1 MRFELFLK
9 HDIRYFHFKYL
20 LDAFSDVEGKILDV
34 GCGMGGISAY
44 LKTLR
49 DELTVIACDSNL
61 QYLRECKRKFGRSKV
76 DWVLS
81 DAQKLRFGKDEFD
94 AVLMVDVL
102 EHLKKPDK
110 AISEVARV
118 LKNGGAFY
126 LVVPLEASLITIDG
140 WVKKIF
146 GKNLKKIP
154 IGHLQQFREKEIREM
169 LARHGFKVKEIRFT
183 YHFFYQLASFF
194 YYFYL
199 AKARKGEYLALTSD
213 KPILGRF
220 LSGLVKIGG
229 FCVYLEN
236 RLLARFK
243 GQTAHISATLIADGA

>member
-34 GCGMGGISAY
+34 GCGRGGISAY
-44 LKTLR
+44 LKTRR
-49 DELTVIACDSNL
+49 DDLTLTACDANL
-61 QYLRECKRKFGRSKV
+61 QHLRECKKKFGRSKV

-118 LKNGGAFY
+118 LKDGGTFY

-140 WVKKIF
+140 WIKKIF

-154 IGHLQQFREKEIREM
+154 IGHLQQFSENEIREM
-169 LARHGFKVKEIRFT
+169 LTRHGFKVKEIRFT
-183 YHFFYQLASFF
+183 YHLFFQLASFL

-213 KPILGRF
+213 RPILGRF
-220 LSGLVKIGG
+220 LSVLKKIGG
-229 FCVYLEN
+229 LIIYLEN
-236 RLLARFK
+236 KLLAGFK
-243 GQTAHISATLIADGA
+243 GQTAHITCSLMAGSR